1 MQSVLAMNKEL
12 EELRKLRS
20 LVQGYLNC
28 KKFPGAYRTTELS
41 ELEASADRALMLY
54 VNAPR
59 DNR

>member
-1 MQSVLAMNKEL
+1 MNKEL

-20 LVQGYLNC
+20 LVQGYLNY
-28 KKFPGAYRTTELS
+28 KKFPGAYHTTELS